1 MSKNGKSGQ
10 VRAFDA
16 SFILAMI
23 LTAAFYVVMYLPSMR
38 GSILQHYTTEHIV
51 EYVIVALFIWGI
63 VDIVLKLFA
72 FPLEIMALRQDW
84 LPARQGREPMSN
96 AHALLEQVRTK
107 PHWLLESRVG
117 KRLVQA
123 LEYVT
128 EKCSAKDYREHL
140 RYLAEQDEDTAHAA
154 YVLIRFVIGIT
165 PVLGFLGT
173 VIHFGTALSGI
184 SFDEM
189 TEKLPTVVGEMGTAF
204 NTTSVALVAAMTM
217 MFSLFLCQRIERSI
231 TRSIDRLVD
240 RELSK
245 RFEFKD
251 PSITPFLSALQS
263 ANEEAL
269 AAINTTLARQIEVW
283 VAALDSVFQRF
294 DQRQGQEVQNWQHAL
309 EVIEERHE
317 AYDTSREER
326 LRQTLALAD
335 SRQEAQFAEIRSL
348 VERALSLRDDFA
360 AFMKTLDQI
369 ARGEGKLV
377 ELQETLSENLRA
389 IHETQ
394 QIDKALHGLT
404 AAIHLMTARQYQS
417 GPHSAAA

>member
-1 MSKNGKSGQ
+1 MSQNRKSGQ
-10 VRAFDA
+10 VRALDA
-16 SFILAMI
+16 SFILAI
-23 LTAAFYVVMYLPSMR
+23 VLTAAFYVVMYLPSMR
-38 GSILQHYTTEHIV
+38 GSILQHYTTEHVV
-51 EYVIVALFIWGI
+51 EYVIVWLFVWGI

-72 FPLEIMALRQDW
+72 FPREIVALRQEW
-84 LPARQGREPMSN
+84 LPPRQGREPMAN
-96 AHALLEQVRTK
+96 AHKLLQEIREK

-117 KRLVQA
+117 KRLVQS
-123 LEYVT
+123 LDHLS

-140 RYLAEQDEDTAHAA
+140 RYLAEQDEDTVHSA
-154 YVLIRFVIGIT
+154 YILIRFVIGIT

-231 TRSIDRLVD
+231 TRSIDRLVE
-240 RELSK
+240 RELLK

-251 PSITPFLSALQS
+251 PSITPFLTAVQS

-269 AAINTTLARQIEVW
+269 AAINSTLGRQIEVW
-283 VAALDSVFQRF
+283 VAALDSVFERF
-294 DQRQGQEVQNWQHAL
+294 DQRQGTEVQNWQHAL
-309 EVIEERHE
+309 EVIEERHH
-317 AYDTSREER
+317 AYDANREEQ
-326 LRQTLALAD
+326 LRQSLALAE
-335 SRQEAQFAEIRSL
+335 SRQEAQFAEVQSL
-348 VERALSLRDDFA
+348 VERAVSLRDDFVP
-360 AFMKTLDQI
+360 FMKTLDQI

-377 ELQETLSENLRA
+377 ELQETLAENLRA

-417 GPHSAAA
+417 GTHSAAA

>member
-1 MSKNGKSGQ
+1 MAQNGKSGQ
-10 VRAFDA
+10 GRAFDA

-38 GSILQHYTTEHIV
+38 GSILQHYTTEHVV
-51 EYVIVALFIWGI
+51 EYVIVALFVWGI
-63 VDIVLKLFA
+63 VDIVLKLCA
-72 FPLEIMALRQDW
+72 FPREIMALRQDW
-84 LPARQGREPMSN
+84 LPARQGREPMAN
-96 AHALLEQVRTK
+96 AHVLLQQIREK

-117 KRLVQA
+117 KRLVFA

-140 RYLAEQDEDTAHAA
+140 RYLAEQDEDANHAS
-154 YVLIRFVIGIT
+154 YVLIRFVIGVT

-240 RELSK
+240 RELLK

-251 PSITPFLSALQS
+251 PSITPFLTSLQS

-269 AAINTTLARQIEVW
+269 AAINSTLGRQIEVW

-294 DQRQGQEVQNWQHAL
+294 DQRQGNEVQNWQHAL
-309 EVIEERHE
+309 EVIEERHQ
-317 AYDTSREER
+317 AYDTSREEQ
-326 LRQTLALAD
+326 LRQSLLLAE
-335 SRQEAQFAEIRSL
+335 SRQEAQFAEIQSL
-348 VERALSLRDDFA
+348 VERAVSLRDDFS
-360 AFMKTLDQI
+360 AFMKTLDNI

-404 AAIHLMTARQYQS
+404 AAIHLLTARQYQS

>member
-1 MSKNGKSGQ
+1 MSQNRKSGQ
-10 VRAFDA
+10 GRAFDA
-16 SFILAMI
+16 SFILAI
-23 LTAAFYVVMYLPSMR
+23 VLTAAFYVVMYLPSMR
-38 GSILQHYTTEHIV
+38 GSILQHYTTEHVV
-51 EYVIVALFIWGI
+51 EYVIVWLFVWGI

-72 FPLEIMALRQDW
+72 FPREILALRQEW
-84 LPARQGREPMSN
+84 LPPRQGREPMAN
-96 AHALLEQVRTK
+96 AHKLLQEIREK
-107 PHWLLESRVG
+107 RHWLLESRVG

-123 LEYVT
+123 LDHLS

-140 RYLAEQDEDTAHAA
+140 RYLAEQDEDAAHSA
-154 YVLIRFVIGIT
+154 YILIRFVIGIT

-240 RELSK
+240 RELLK

-251 PSITPFLSALQS
+251 PSITPFLTAVQS

-269 AAINTTLARQIEVW
+269 AAINSTLGRQIEVW
-283 VAALDSVFQRF
+283 VAALDSVFERF
-294 DQRQGQEVQNWQHAL
+294 DQRQGTEVQNWQHAL
-309 EVIEERHE
+309 EVIEERHQ
-317 AYDTSREER
+317 AYDANREEQ
-326 LRQTLALAD
+326 LRQSLALAD
-335 SRQEAQFAEIRSL
+335 SRQEAQFAEVQSL
-348 VERALSLRDDFA
+348 VERAVSLRDDFVP
-360 AFMKTLDQI
+360 FMKTLDQI

-377 ELQETLSENLRA
+377 ELQETLAENLHA

-404 AAIHLMTARQYQS
+404 AAIHLLTARQYQS
-417 GPHSAAA
+417 GTHSAAA

>member
-1 MSKNGKSGQ
+1 MSQNHKSGQ
-10 VRAFDA
+10 ARAVDA
-16 SFILAMI
+16 SLII
-23 LTAAFYVVMYLPSMR
+23 SIVLTASFYFVMYLPSMR

-51 EYVIVALFIWGI
+51 EYVIVWLFVWGI
-63 VDIVLKLFA
+63 VDIVAKLLG
-72 FPLEIMALRQDW
+72 FPREMLALRQDW

-96 AHALLEQVRTK
+96 AHALLQQIREK

-117 KRLVQA
+117 KRLIQA
-123 LEYVT
+123 LDHVS

-140 RYLAEQDEDTAHAA
+140 RYLSDQEEDAAHTN
-154 YVLIRFVIGIT
+154 YTLIRFVIGIT

-217 MFSLFLCQRIERSI
+217 MFSLFLCQRIERNI
-231 TRSIDRLVD
+231 MHSIDRLVD
-240 RELSK
+240 RELLK

-251 PSITPFLSALQS
+251 PSITPFLTAVQS

-269 AAINTTLARQIEVW
+269 GAINSTLARQIEVW
-283 VAALDSVFQRF
+283 VAALDSVFERF
-294 DQRQGQEVQNWQHAL
+294 DQRQGKEVQNWQQAL
-309 EVIEERHE
+309 EVIEERHQ
-317 AYDTSREER
+317 AYDADREEQ
-326 LRQTLALAD
+326 LRQIFALAE
-335 SRQEAQFAEIRSL
+335 SRQQSQFGEIQAL
-348 VERALSLRDDFA
+348 LERAVSLRDDFA
-360 AFMKTLDQI
+360 AFMKTLDHI

-377 ELQETLSENLRA
+377 ELQETLAENLRA

-404 AAIHLMTARQYQS
+404 AAIHLMTARQYQGGS
-417 GPHSAAA
+417 HSAAA

>member
-1 MSKNGKSGQ
+1 MSQNRKSGQ
-10 VRAFDA
+10 GRAFDA
-16 SFILAMI
+16 SFILAI
-23 LTAAFYVVMYLPSMR
+23 VLTAAFYVVMYLPSMR
-38 GSILQHYTTEHIV
+38 GSILQHYTTEHVV
-51 EYVIVALFIWGI
+51 EYVIVWLFVWGI

-72 FPLEIMALRQDW
+72 FPREIVALRQEW
-84 LPARQGREPMSN
+84 LPPRQGREPMAN
-96 AHALLEQVRTK
+96 AHKLLQDIREK

-123 LEYVT
+123 LDHLS

-140 RYLAEQDEDTAHAA
+140 RYLAEQDEDTVHSA
-154 YVLIRFVIGIT
+154 YILIRFVIGIT

-240 RELSK
+240 RELLK

-251 PSITPFLSALQS
+251 PSITPFLTAVQS

-269 AAINTTLARQIEVW
+269 AAINSTLGRQIEVW
-283 VAALDSVFQRF
+283 VAALDSVFERF
-294 DQRQGQEVQNWQHAL
+294 DQRQGTEVQNWQHAL
-309 EVIEERHE
+309 EVIEERHQ
-317 AYDTSREER
+317 AYDVNREEQ
-326 LRQTLALAD
+326 LHQSLALAE
-335 SRQEAQFAEIRSL
+335 SRQEAQFAEVQSL
-348 VERALSLRDDFA
+348 VERAVSLRDDFVP
-360 AFMKTLDQI
+360 FMKTLDQI

-377 ELQETLSENLRA
+377 ELQETLAENLHA

-404 AAIHLMTARQYQS
+404 AAIHLLTARQYQS
-417 GPHSAAA
+417 GTHSAAA

>member
-1 MSKNGKSGQ
+1 MSQNRKSGQ
-10 VRAFDA
+10 GRAFDA
-16 SFILAMI
+16 SFILAI
-23 LTAAFYVVMYLPSMR
+23 VLTAAFYVVMYLPSMR
-38 GSILQHYTTEHIV
+38 GSILQHYTTEHVV
-51 EYVIVALFIWGI
+51 EYVIVWLFVWGI

-72 FPLEIMALRQDW
+72 FPREILALRQEW
-84 LPARQGREPMSN
+84 LPPRQGREPMAN
-96 AHALLEQVRTK
+96 AHKLLQEIREK

-123 LEYVT
+123 LDHLS

-140 RYLAEQDEDTAHAA
+140 RYLAEQDEDTAHSA
-154 YVLIRFVIGIT
+154 YILIRFVIGIT

-240 RELSK
+240 RELLK

-251 PSITPFLSALQS
+251 PSITPFLTAVQS

-269 AAINTTLARQIEVW
+269 AAINSTLGRQIEVW
-283 VAALDSVFQRF
+283 VAALDSVFERF
-294 DQRQGQEVQNWQHAL
+294 DQRQGTEVQNWQHAL
-309 EVIEERHE
+309 EVIEERHQ
-317 AYDTSREER
+317 AYDANREEQ
-326 LRQTLALAD
+326 LRQSLALAD
-335 SRQEAQFAEIRSL
+335 SRQEAQFAEVQSL
-348 VERALSLRDDFA
+348 VERAVSLRDDFVP
-360 AFMKTLDQI
+360 FMKTLDQI

-377 ELQETLSENLRA
+377 ELQETLAENLHA

-404 AAIHLMTARQYQS
+404 AAIHLLTARQYQS
-417 GPHSAAA
+417 GTHSAAA